1 MCSIKKAVSRVY
13 ERCRQVGKSLEV
25 EGISNFGTVVGQDE
39 QKREKIAQIA
49 QDELTQYREFLKW
62 LMEFL
67 FASLH
72 SDSCFPRL
80 VTALEVMSTVLRV
93 IPPMGIIISET
104 EAAKKSEKTMSDP
117 LQLPVKEIFNKANI
131 QTLIGCLYDSFD
143 SNRLLA
149 NEILSLL
156 PHDLYG
162 FTESNIIAI
171 FDEAMCLAYSP
182 QPDNTN
188 VAPYLIKLLA
198 NENLK
203 DSVAEALINKH
214 PGLNKLDQ
222 YCYYHAH
229 LVILKILISKANDQ
243 VTTAEEQLSD
253 AASDAPMHGTLH
265 CIRELL
271 ATIEMD
277 KIKDRPNWRVSVNEL
292 VELCYRVTNV
302 VGPITQSNAP
312 EGYSD
317 EDQNTLEPQ
326 AADLNDDTKIDVE
339 TQAHLSQML
348 LVCCWR
354 SMKESVLL
362 LSEIASRFPVF
373 ESGSQ
378 LECDISSRGKVTNCN
393 ESDDASRSK
402 METDRRATQS
412 TKQGIGPPMGSVGYG
427 GSLMA
432 NSVKQSFSKEETPG
446 PVSISTRTR
455 ESGIDEAEDSL
466 GYVSS
471 QTVINISHVLTDTL
485 LSSRHNGAFE
495 LAYVGFVKICKS
507 CWTSSFVSLKYLPK
521 QWIGDL
527 LDILKSDDPSSA
539 LCVTRRSA
547 GVPFYISVSF
557 ILYFAGLD
565 NFLA

>member
-1 MCSIKKAVSRVY
+1 MCSMKKAVSRVY
-13 ERCRQVGKSLEV
+13 ERCRQVRKSLEV
-25 EGISNFGTVVGQDE
+25 DGTSNVGTVLGQVK
-39 QKREKIAQIA
+39 QKREKTA
-49 QDELTQYREFLKW
+49 QDELTQYRDFLTW

-67 FASLH
+67 FANLH

-80 VTALEVMSTVLRV
+80 VTALEIMSTVLRV
-93 IPPMGIIISET
+93 ILPMGITFSET
-104 EAAKKSEKTMSDP
+104 EAAAKSDKTMSDS

-156 PHDLYG
+156 PHDLYE
-162 FTESNIIAI
+162 FTESEIIAI
-171 FDEAMCLAYSP
+171 FEEAMYLAYSP

-203 DSVAEALINKH
+203 NSVAESLKNKH
-214 PGLNKLDQ
+214 QGLNKLHHD
-222 YCYYHAH
+222 CYYHTH
-229 LVILKILISKANDQ
+229 LVILRILLSKTNDQ
-243 VTTAEEQLSD
+243 VTIAEQQLSD

-271 ATIEMD
+271 ATIEID

-317 EDQNTLEPQ
+317 EDQSILVPQ
-326 AADLNDDTKIDVE
+326 AAGLNDVTKRDVE

-378 LECDISSRGKVTNCN
+378 SKYDVSARGKVTNCN
-393 ESDDASRSK
+393 ESDGVNRGEI
-402 METDRRATQS
+402 ETDKEATWS
-412 TKQGIGPPMGSVGYG
+412 SKQGMRLAMGTVGYSV
-427 GSLMA
+427 SLTA
-432 NSVKQSFSKEETPG
+432 NRVKQSVSKEGRRGPG
-446 PVSISTRTR
+446 TILTRTQ
-455 ESGIDEAEDSL
+455 ESVIDETEDSL
-466 GYVSS
+466 GYISS

-495 LAYVGFVKICKS
+495 LAYLGFVKICKS
-507 CWTSSFVSLKYLPK
+507 CWTSSFDSLKYLPK

-527 LDILKSDDPSSA
+527 LDILKSRDPSSA
-539 LCVTRRSA
+539 LCATRRSA

-557 ILYFAGLD
+557 ILYFAGLY